1 MQEELQR
8 IKSSTLGRKK
18 EKPHQGS
25 FIQTITDRL
34 SDAKVI
40 TCSMQRKILLPQKLK
55 KQKIYSLSSWYIQK
69 HDIFAI

>member
-18 EKPHQGS
+18 GPEKPHQGS

-40 TCSMQRKILLPQKLK
+40 L
-55 KQKIYSLSSWYIQK
+55 YIVNK
-69 HDIFAI
+69 RDK

>member
-18 EKPHQGS
+18 GPEKPHQGS

-40 TCSMQRKILLPQKLK
+40 L
-55 KQKIYSLSSWYIQK
+55 YIVLWIV
-69 HDIFAI
+69 HYIDCPFGTL

>member
-34 SDAKVI
+34 SDAKVLRLVNHHI
-40 TCSMQRKILLPQKLK
+40 
-55 KQKIYSLSSWYIQK
+55 
-69 HDIFAI
+69 